1 MAGMKTLRYVVIV
14 TVIAGLGAAGWYG
27 WKQWSAVKSAPVWR
41 TAKVEKGP
49 ITASVS
55 ATGTLNPVR
64 SVQVGSQVSGQIK
77 EMYVDFNDVVKE
89 GQLLA
94 RIDPESFELRVR
106 QAMADVEAAR
116 ATVATQQAAVGA
128 QRAGV
133 SREEVNLTEARRD
146 YERKKTLFDRG
157 FISTAERDRAL
168 ALVNTS
174 QEQVKTTR
182 AQLAVSEAQA
192 KNAEA
197 VVKQREAQLAQAQVD
212 LERTAIRAP
221 GEGVIIKRSVDAGQ
235 TVAASLQAPELF
247 IIARNLTDM
256 QVEASI
262 DEAEVGRLRL
272 GQRST
277 FTVDS
282 FPGRIFSGEVLQVRK
297 SARVVQNV
305 VTYIAVIGADNPDQS
320 LLPGMTANVRIIT
333 DQRADVLKVPN
344 AALRFRPPGW
354 VDAPARAPA
363 ATSLLLD
370 WLFSAT
376 LAAEPPAGKGG
387 ASQAQQQFR
396 QRLVTELQLDAEQQG
411 KLDAILAAQR
421 ERTVAARDLPE
432 GERQKV
438 LAKNRAELR
447 SQIEQML
454 KAGQKPRF
462 AEIMAD
468 LAARAR
474 ERRVG
479 AATPEAKGAPDQGAP
494 DKGGGPD
501 GLAKKGGAGGSGGGA
516 AAKDGAEAATSGPQ
530 AAAAQFRQRLVNELK
545 LDAGQ
550 QQRLDQVF
558 ASQRL
563 NPQAMR
569 AMSAEERTKAVE
581 RNRAELRMRI
591 HEILKPEQR
600 QRYGEILAE
609 IAGRQAA
616 RGRVFVLD
624 DKGQPRPV
632 AMRLGLSDG
641 AMTEVLGGELQ
652 EGQLVL
658 IGATGGATGGAS
670 GAAKGGA
677 AKGGAG
683 KAPGLPL

>member
-1 MAGMKTLRYVVIV
+1 MAGWKTLRYAVIV
-14 TVIAGLGAAGWYG
+14 TVVAGLGAAGWYG
-27 WKQWSAVKSAPVWR
+27 WRQWSEAKSAPVWR

-94 RIDPESFELRVR
+94 RIDPDSFELRVR

-133 SREEVNLTEARRD
+133 SREEVNLAEARRD
-146 YERKKTLFDRG
+146 YERRQTLFDKG
-157 FISTAERDRAL
+157 FISTSERDRAL
-168 ALVNTS
+168 ALVNTT
-174 QEQVKTTR
+174 QEQVKSTR
-182 AQLAVSEAQA
+182 AQLAVAEAQA

-197 VVKQREAQLAQAQVD
+197 VVKQREAQLAQTQVD

-256 QVEASI
+256 QVDASI
-262 DEAEVGRLRL
+262 DEAEVGRLQL
-272 GQRST
+272 GQRAT

-305 VTYIAVIGADNPDQS
+305 VTYIAVIGAHNPDQS

-333 DQRADVLKVPN
+333 DQRADVLNVPN

-354 VDAPARAPA
+354 VDAPARPPA

-376 LAAEPPAGKGG
+376 LAAEPPASKGG

-396 QRLVTELQLDAEQQG
+396 QRLVSELQLDAEQQG
-411 KLDAILAAQR
+411 RLDAILAAQR
-421 ERTVAARDLPE
+421 DRTLAARDLPE
-432 GERQKV
+432 GERQQ
-438 LAKNRAELR
+438 AMTKNRAELR
-447 SQIEQML
+447 TQIEQML

-462 AEIMAD
+462 ADIMAD

-474 ERRVG
+474 ERQAG
-479 AATPEAKGAPDQGAP
+479 AATPEGKGASAKD
-494 DKGGGPD
+494 GGPAKD
-501 GLAKKGGAGGSGGGA
+501 GLAKGGTAGGTAGGA
-516 AAKDGAEAATSGPQ
+516 AAQDGGAAAASGPQ

-550 QQRLDQVF
+550 QERLDQVF

-569 AMSAEERTKAVE
+569 AMPPEERTKVVE

-591 HEILKPEQR
+591 HEMLKPEQR

-632 AMRLGLSDG
+632 ALRLGLSDG

-658 IGATGGATGGAS
+658 IGATGGTSGGAG

>member
-1 MAGMKTLRYVVIV
+1 MAGWKTLRYAVIV
-14 TVIAGLGAAGWYG
+14 TAVAGLGAAGWYG
-27 WKQWSAVKSAPVWR
+27 WRQWSEAKSAPVWR

-49 ITASVS
+49 IMASVS

-133 SREEVNLTEARRD
+133 SREEVNLAEARRD
-146 YERKKTLFDRG
+146 YERRQALFDKG
-157 FISTAERDRAL
+157 FISTSERDRAL
-168 ALVNTS
+168 ALVNTT

-182 AQLAVSEAQA
+182 AQLAVAEAQA

-256 QVEASI
+256 QVDASI
-262 DEAEVGRLRL
+262 DEAEVGRLQL
-272 GQRST
+272 GQRAT

-305 VTYIAVIGADNPDQS
+305 VTYIAVIGAHNPDQS

-333 DQRADVLKVPN
+333 DQRSDVLKVPN

-354 VDAPARAPA
+354 VDAPARPPA

-376 LAAEPPAGKGG
+376 LAAEPPASKGG

-396 QRLVTELQLDAEQQG
+396 QRLVTELQLDSEQQG
-411 KLDAILAAQR
+411 RLDAILAAQR
-421 ERTVAARDLPE
+421 DRTLAARDLPE
-432 GERQKV
+432 GERQQA

-447 SQIEQML
+447 AQIEQML

-474 ERRVG
+474 ERQAG
-479 AATPEAKGAPDQGAP
+479 ATTPEAKGAPAKDGLV
-494 DKGGGPD
+494 KGGT
-501 GLAKKGGAGGSGGGA
+501 AGGTAGGA
-516 AAKDGAEAATSGPQ
+516 AAQDGGAAAASGPQ

-550 QQRLDQVF
+550 QERLDQVF

-569 AMSAEERTKAVE
+569 AMPPEERAKAVE

-616 RGRVFVLD
+616 RGRIFVLD

-632 AMRLGLSDG
+632 ALRLGLSDG
-641 AMTEVLGGELQ
+641 AMTEVVGGELQ

-658 IGATGGATGGAS
+658 IGATGGASGGAS